1 MHPYY
6 IYQLHI
12 LLSTHPHYIYRL
24 PLHIYLSINP
34 YYIIYPPC
42 IHLTIPRFTTREQR
56 EALAEWLD
64 WVAAKEDVWFVTG
77 TQTLLWMTDPT
88 PLTRLNSFEPWQCE
102 DKPVY
107 LLSTHPL

>member
-1 MHPYY
+1 MYFVLY
-6 IYQLHI
+6 CI
-12 LLSTHPHYIYRL
+12 LYTSV
-24 PLHIYLSINP
+24 
-34 YYIIYPPC
+34 
-42 IHLTIPRFTTREQR
+42 PRFTTREQR

-88 PLTRLNSFEPWQCE
+88 PLNRLNSFEPWQCE

-107 LLSTHPL
+107 LLSNVSNRAANGTFAVQEVLLLVESV

>member
-1 MHPYY
+1 MY
-6 IYQLHI
+6 IFCIVLYFVLH
-12 LLSTHPHYIYRL
+12 LSV
-24 PLHIYLSINP
+24 
-34 YYIIYPPC
+34 
-42 IHLTIPRFTTREQR
+42 PRFTTREQR

-88 PLTRLNSFEPWQCE
+88 PLNRLNSFEPWQCE

-107 LLSTHPL
+107 LHYLLLFWSSLSDWSKHSCNIRLLA

>member
-1 MHPYY
+1 M
-6 IYQLHI
+6 
-12 LLSTHPHYIYRL
+12 
-24 PLHIYLSINP
+24 
-34 YYIIYPPC
+34 
-42 IHLTIPRFTTREQR
+42 PRFTTREQR

-88 PLTRLNSFEPWQCE
+88 PLTRLNNFEPWQCE

-107 LLSTHPL
+107 LLSTRHL